1 MIFSYE
7 DNICFLAEYGI
18 AILYFHLLFGIM
30 AISFENFNETANIRI
45 AVWSR
50 KQFIWFFE

>member
-30 AISFENFNETANIRI
+30 AISFENFNESANIRI